1 MLYGVKEIWRKR
13 GGLLIPVNKGAALTG
28 GGVRRA
34 ARVYI
39 DIKLIEDTV
48 KFNISIGGSHPNPS
62 PHIRLSIATKYFS
75 YKQGYGDYSIDFVS
89 GTGVTT
95 LTSTSRG
102 THDVT
107 IEAVNMPVPAT
118 IGLIQNT
125 INAHSTSNYL
135 YTYVG
140 GVLAD
145 TQFWS
150 DDDSIGVSMSPE
162 DYTPTPVLRL
172 NRADGQITYERLLP
186 PEAQNDSR

>member
-1 MLYGVKEIWRKR
+1 MLYGVNEIWRKS
-13 GGLLIPVNKGAALTG
+13 GGLLVPVNKGAVLTG

-34 ARVYI
+34 ARLYI
-39 DIKLIEDTV
+39 DIKLIEDTI
-48 KFNISIGGSHPNPS
+48 KFNISIGGSHPSPS

-75 YKQGYGDYSIDFVS
+75 YKQDYGDYSIDLAS
-89 GTGVTT
+89 GTSVTT
-95 LTSTSRG
+95 ITSTSRG

-125 INAHSTSNYL
+125 IDIHSNSNYL

-150 DDDSIGVSMSPE
+150 DDGLIGVSVSPQ

-172 NRADGQITYERLLP
+172 NRADGEITFERLLP
-186 PEAQNDSR
+186 GGDAE